1 MSIIVIVKKNGQA
14 AIAADT
20 LQSDDSLLLRAH
32 HVTNHEKIMPF
43 ADNYLGLA
51 GWAASQDIMESV
63 IRHHSEQLDFGDRG
77 KIFETMR
84 KLHSII
90 KSDYHIDT
98 SEEKDQPVESSQLS
112 MLVANPQGIFEVDS
126 YRTVSEYERF
136 WALGSGRCLALGAMQ
151 ATYDRL
157 DSALD
162 IARAGIEAACEF
174 DDGCGLPAT
183 THTVKLRQ
191 ES

>member
-1 MSIIVIVKKNGQA
+1 
-14 AIAADT
+14 
-20 LQSDDSLLLRAH
+20 
-32 HVTNHEKIMPF
+32 MPF
-43 ADNYLGLA
+43 GDNYLGLA

-63 IRHHSEQLDFGDRG
+63 IRHHPDKLDFSDRS

-84 KLHSII
+84 ELHSII

-112 MLVANPQGIFEVDS
+112 MLIANPQGIFEVDS

-136 WALGSGRCLALGAMQ
+136 WALGSGRTLALGAMQ
-151 ATYDRL
+151 AVYERL
-157 DSALD
+157 DSAAE
-162 IARAGIEAACEF
+162 IAQAGIEAACEF

-183 THTVKLRQ
+183 TYTVGLRG
-191 ES
+191 